1 MSGKVTIFFPREILV
16 SLANRKPAVILAHV
30 DDQSAMEDLA
40 THEWFRNTEGNLQ
53 TQSLIDESWSQVA
66 SVV

>member
-1 MSGKVTIFFPREILV
+1 M